1 MMMKKLLDDERIRI
15 AILAF
20 AAGVILAFIIYPKPE
35 AEEIYKFTTKTEID
49 TAFVEIL
56 DTVYIPKKEI
66 KTKVV
71 RDTVLVD
78 YKPSIKKFEASKSFE
93 YGETTV
99 SGEVLGDVLN
109 LDIKNK
115 FAIPV
120 VTNTITNTE
129 TKTIIKKS
137 KGLYLGANINSLVQP
152 GATASYVD
160 DKYIFQYQ
168 YQPVTKIHTLGVS
181 RKLF

>member
-1 MMMKKLLDDERIRI
+1 MIPDSQKIQI
-15 AILAF
+15 ALASF
-20 AAGVILAFIIYPKPE
+20 LAGVVLAFIVYPKPE
-35 AEEIYKFTTKTEID
+35 EETVYKFTTKTE
-49 TAFVEIL
+49 V
-56 DTVYIPKKEI
+56 DTVFVNVTDTVHLTRTKI
-66 KTKVV
+66 KTQTI

-93 YGETTV
+93 YGETSV

-109 LDIKNK
+109 IDIKNK

-137 KGLYLGANINSLVQP
+137 KGVYLGANINSLLQP

-168 YQPVTKIHTLGVS
+168 YQPLQKIHQIGVS
-181 RKLF
+181 KKLL

>member
-1 MMMKKLLDDERIRI
+1 MKQLIDDERIRI

-20 AAGVILAFIIYPKPE
+20 AAGVILAFVIYPKPE
-35 AEEIYKFTTKTEID
+35 EETVYKFTTKTE
-49 TAFVEIL
+49 T
-56 DTVYIPKKEI
+56 DTVFVNVTDTVHLTRTKI
-66 KTKVV
+66 KTETI

-93 YGETTV
+93 YGETSV

-137 KGLYLGANINSLVQP
+137 KGVYLGANISSLLQP

-181 RKLF
+181 KKLF

>member
-1 MMMKKLLDDERIRI
+1 MKQLIDDERIRI

-20 AAGVILAFIIYPKPE
+20 AAGVILAFVIYPKPE
-35 AEEIYKFTTKTEID
+35 EETVYKFTTKTE
-49 TAFVEIL
+49 T
-56 DTVYIPKKEI
+56 DTVFVNVTDTVHLTRTKI
-66 KTKVV
+66 KTETI

-78 YKPSIKKFEASKSFE
+78 YKPSIKKFETSKSFE

-137 KGLYLGANINSLVQP
+137 KGLYLGANINSLIQP
-152 GATASYVD
+152 GASAS
-160 DKYIFQYQ
+160 
-168 YQPVTKIHTLGVS
+168 
-181 RKLF
+181 

>member
-1 MMMKKLLDDERIRI
+1 MKELFDNERIKI
-15 AILAF
+15 AVVGFFI
-20 AAGVILAFIIYPKPE
+20 GVVLTLIVYPKPE
-35 AEEIYKFTTKTEID
+35 SETVYKFTTKTEID
-49 TAFVEIL
+49 TVL
-56 DTVYIPKKEI
+56 VNVTDTVHLTKTKI
-66 KTKVV
+66 KTQTI
-71 RDTVLVD
+71 RDTVIVD

-93 YGETTV
+93 YGETSV

-137 KGLYLGANINSLVQP
+137 KGVYLGANINSLLQP
-152 GATASYVD
+152 GASASYVD

-168 YQPVTKIHTLGVS
+168 YQPLQKIHQIGVS
-181 RKLF
+181 KKLF

>member
-1 MMMKKLLDDERIRI
+1 MKQLIDDERIRI

-20 AAGVILAFIIYPKPE
+20 AAGVILAFVIYPKPE
-35 AEEIYKFTTKTEID
+35 EETVYKFTTKTE
-49 TAFVEIL
+49 T
-56 DTVYIPKKEI
+56 DTVFVNVTDTVHLTRTKI
-66 KTKVV
+66 KTETI

-93 YGETTV
+93 YGETSV

-168 YQPVTKIHTLGVS
+168 YQPLQKIHQIGVS
-181 RKLF
+181 KKLF